1 MPLSL
6 QSMQG
11 MIEIM
16 IIRVALWLAL
26 RAALIV
32 GLVVA
37 GWTPAAMAMPRAS
50 DCAMMM
56 QSGSATDDGG
66 DREARAPC
74 PFAAYCAVANVFVAP
89 SDVWTEVVVYETLQ
103 ILVGF
108 DDLARSEFQ
117 PSPPA
122 RPPRS

>member
-1 MPLSL
+1 M
-6 QSMQG
+6 
-11 MIEIM
+11 M
-16 IIRVALWLAL
+16 IIRIALRLAL
-26 RAALIV
+26 RVALIV
-32 GLVVA
+32 GLAVSV
-37 GWTPAAMAMPRAS
+37 WTPAAMAMPRAS

-74 PFAAYCAVANVFVAP
+74 PFATFCAVASVFVAP
-89 SDVWTEVVVYETLQ
+89 NVASTEVVVYETPQ
-103 ILVGF
+103 VLVGS
-108 DDLARSEFQ
+108 DDLARSELQ